1 MNNKAKF
8 YEWLKREKKY
18 SPIEFR
24 FKRMDYESLS
34 RRYNFFEIS
43 DPDKL
48 KSLDNDKDKEM
59 IELYR
64 GFLETLVDKKVD
76 SVDTTS
82 DKRPVVE
89 NDSAAKELATQ
100 ENSVPMPEEDEDS
113 ATDVHIN
120 KEYGFIDFSNESEK
134 AENALSNKCSLKKK
148 DHITPKNK
156 QLLSFD
162 IVTGQF
168 YDPNNNVIAEPMATY
183 AIYDI
188 GEGNQ
193 KKYLRKK
200 NAFYYDDSYMPNQ
213 TSVVGAYY
221 NDGDV
226 IKRALDDTYDFIFD
240 GFPEID
246 EKLLCIVPDT
256 AGDFNDK
263 IKSQVKSANHRFVQL
278 PRSIA
283 AVYSCIDI
291 SRVKS
296 EKEYTV
302 YDFDADKL
310 TKTIIRVEFDEE
322 SEKYNFVRYGR
333 RTFSVDSFDG
343 FPSIAKLYIDMLSKQ
358 NKIVLEE
365 SIINNLIN
373 TRDIYKVICKKQNIL
388 VKNKGQYYT
397 IKYDERIMGAV
408 VEQIIS
414 CVNNDGGN
422 NPIIMFA
429 THLKEKSFVSVD
441 DVAIGC
447 QRVLKRIENKQVI
460 YKEYLPEL
468 SLEVIRN
475 GTFDV
480 LELISKKNPPQV
492 ITEASM
498 DEEVN
503 IPIENGRFVFMSGRD
518 KLYCPLTR
526 EEFGESKKGDK
537 LAMFYDPKI
546 FPLKAPVEVEL
557 SLKYRYGDPDSYR
570 LIATPLNNEFEE
582 ITSQWCDDED
592 RIMGNDVIPE
602 YSQPIIKSRAT
613 EDDFNDAVS
622 QTYKSLRRSH
632 NYTLQGGYNGNPPF
646 DNYNNWLALKSLG
659 KIRLSLPLL
668 FSPEKINAASEE
680 VLDNFELLL
689 EDLLDVYD
697 DCISGNLDSGNLHYP
712 CDFTKEYYSLIRTNI
727 LDKLALFGGFCS
739 SDCDYSSV
747 NLERMVEVMLNSH
760 SLYNLLPLTTYV
772 TRDKDYYGIWDK
784 VDQLINY
791 TVKNNKNLSSIVR
804 GLSAIA
810 WRNSQWI
817 YEFGQINDN
826 VLDEVI
832 TTIFDEFYS
841 LFRDLKDNGKF
852 KGDNPRAM
860 RDILEALLA
869 IVRLKPCNSTV
880 MKKLDCNR
888 KMIKHFVNDL
898 KELDMIA
905 KNVLLKHPFVSRIDV
920 DVPENLRNVSSV
932 VYPLIETL
940 SDGNAVKLTGF
951 TED

>member
-1 MNNKAKF
+1 
-8 YEWLKREKKY
+8 
-18 SPIEFR
+18 
-24 FKRMDYESLS
+24 MDYESLS

-43 DPDKL
+43 NPDEV
-48 KSLDNDKDKEM
+48 SSPNNDKDKEM
-59 IELYR
+59 LELYCE
-64 GFLETLVDKKVD
+64 FLKTLDVKKPESAGSSNDKQ
-76 SVDTTS
+76 
-82 DKRPVVE
+82 VVSIKEVTIQIDNEKE
-89 NDSAAKELATQ
+89 NVSIHKDGVES
-100 ENSVPMPEEDEDS
+100 NPEI
-113 ATDVHIN
+113 HIN
-120 KEYGFIDFSNESEK
+120 KECGFADFSLENDRAQK
-134 AENALSNKCSLKKK
+134 ALQKKCNLKKRK
-148 DHITPKNK
+148 HAVIENK
-156 QLLSFD
+156 QQLSFD
-162 IVTGQF
+162 IVTGRY
-168 YDPNNNVIAEPMATY
+168 YDLNNNIIASPMASY
-183 AIYDI
+183 AIYNNGD
-188 GEGNQ
+188 GSY
-193 KKYLRKK
+193 KKYPRT
-200 NAFYYDDSYMPNQ
+200 NNSFYYDDSNMPTQ

-221 NDGDV
+221 SDNDV
-226 IKRALDDTYDFIFD
+226 VKKSLDDTFETINQTT
-240 GFPEID
+240 ID
-246 EKLLCIVPDT
+246 TDDKLLCVVPDT
-256 AGDFNDK
+256 AGDFNDRIK
-263 IKSQVKSANHRFVQL
+263 IQIKSASARYVQV
-278 PRSIA
+278 PRSVV
-283 AVYSCIDI
+283 AVYSYIDLNKV
-291 SRVKS
+291 RT
-296 EKEYTV
+296 EKEYTI
-302 YDFDADKL
+302 YDFDAEKL
-310 TKTIIRVEFDEE
+310 TKIIIGIEYDEE
-322 SEKYNFVRYGR
+322 NDAYNIVRYGR
-333 RTFSVDSFDG
+333 RIFSDGSMQG
-343 FPSIAKLYIDMLSKQ
+343 FPSIAKMYIDEYIKKNGIS
-358 NKIVLEE
+358 VSD
-365 SIINNLIN
+365 SIIRNLIN
-373 TRDIYKVICKKQNIL
+373 TRDIYSIICDRQNIL
-388 VKNKGQYYT
+388 IKNKGQYIT
-397 IKYDERIMGAV
+397 IKYDASIFKSI
-408 VEQIIS
+408 VEHIS
-414 CVNNDGGN
+414 SCIKNDGGN
-422 NPIIMFA
+422 NPIVIFA
-429 THLKEKSFVSVD
+429 PRTDNKTFVSVD
-441 DVAIGC
+441 DFAVGC

-480 LELISKKNPPQV
+480 LELISKENPPQV

-503 IPIENGRFVFMSGRD
+503 IPIENGRFVFMAGRD

-537 LAMFYDPKI
+537 LAMFYDSKI
-546 FPLKAPVEVEL
+546 FPLKTPVEVEL

-570 LIATPLNNEFEE
+570 LIATPLNNEFDE

-592 RIMGNDVIPE
+592 RIMGNAVIPE

-613 EDDFNDAVS
+613 ETDFNDAVG
-622 QTYKSLRRSH
+622 QTYKAIRNSH
-632 NYTLQGGYNGNPPF
+632 NYTLQGGYNGTPPF
-646 DNYNNWLALKSLG
+646 DDHNNWLALKGLG

-668 FSPEKINAASEE
+668 FSPEKINTASEE

-697 DCISGNLDSGNLHYP
+697 DCINGELDSGNPYYP
-712 CDFTKEYYSLIRTNI
+712 CDFTKEYYSKVRTSI

-747 NLERMVEVMLNSH
+747 NLERMVEVMLNSY
-760 SLYNLLPLTTYV
+760 SLYNLLPLTTHI

-817 YEFGQINDN
+817 YEFGQLNDK

-841 LFRDLKDNGKF
+841 LFRDLKNNGRF
-852 KGDNPRAM
+852 KKDNPRAM

-898 KELDMIA
+898 KELDVIA
-905 KNVLLKHPFVSRIDV
+905 KNVNLKYPFVSRIDV
-920 DVPENLRNVSSV
+920 EVPDNLRNVSSI

>member
-1 MNNKAKF
+1 MNNKTKF
-8 YEWLKREKKY
+8 YEWIKKENKY
-18 SPIEFR
+18 SPKEFR
-24 FKRMDYESLS
+24 LKRMEFESLS
-34 RRYNFFEIS
+34 RKYNFFEIS
-43 DPDKL
+43 DIDEFKKL
-48 KSLDNDKDKEM
+48 NIEPKDSLINVYCEFLESLVKDISLSKNEEKVTGESRPTEELSVKVNDEM
-59 IELYR
+59 I
-64 GFLETLVDKKVD
+64 DK
-76 SVDTTS
+76 SVDADS
-82 DKRPVVE
+82 NNEPDVV
-89 NDSAAKELATQ
+89 S
-100 ENSVPMPEEDEDS
+100 MR
-113 ATDVHIN
+113 
-120 KEYGFIDFSNESEK
+120 EYGFVDFSTE
-134 AENALSNKCSLKKK
+134 SNKADKAFLKNCNLTKK
-148 DHITPKNK
+148 EHIVHYNL
-156 QLLSFD
+156 QQLSFD
-162 IVTGQF
+162 VVTGRF
-168 YDPNNNVIAEPMATY
+168 YDPNNNVVAEPMATY

-188 GEGNQ
+188 GEGNHR
-193 KKYLRKK
+193 KFLRTK
-200 NAFYYDDSYMPNQ
+200 NSFYYDNAYVQNQ

-221 NDGDV
+221 NDNDV
-226 IKRALDDTYDFIFD
+226 IKRSLDDTYDIISDCFS
-240 GFPEID
+240 EID
-246 EKLLCIVPDT
+246 DKLLCIVPDT

-263 IKSQVKSANHRFVQL
+263 IKSQVKSANHRFVQI

-291 SRVKS
+291 NKVKT

-302 YDFDADKL
+302 YDFDAERL
-310 TKTIIRVEFDEE
+310 TKTIIRVELDDETD
-322 SEKYNFVRYGR
+322 KYNFVRYGR
-333 RTFSVDSFDG
+333 RTFSSDAIEG
-343 FPSIAKLYIDMLSKQ
+343 FPSIAKKYIDMFSQQ
-358 NKIVLEE
+358 NKIVFDD

-373 TRDIYKVICKKQNIL
+373 TRDIYKVICERQNVL
-388 VKNKGQYYT
+388 VKNKGQYHT
-397 IKYDERIMGAV
+397 IKYDEDILGV
-408 VEQIIS
+408 IIEQIIS
-414 CVNNDGGN
+414 CVNNDGGD

-429 THLKEKSFVSVD
+429 THLKEKRFVSVD
-441 DVAIGC
+441 DIAIGC
-447 QRVLKRIENKQVI
+447 QRLSKRIESGHII

-480 LELISKKNPPQV
+480 LELISKKNPPQI

-503 IPIENGRFVFMSGRD
+503 IPIENGRFVFMAGRD

-537 LAMFYDPKI
+537 LAMFYDSKI

-602 YSQPIIKSRAT
+602 YTQPIIKSRAT

-622 QTYKSLRRSH
+622 QTYKAIRNSH
-632 NYTLQGGYNGNPPF
+632 NYTLQGGYNGTPPF
-646 DNYNNWLALKSLG
+646 DDHNNWLALKGLG

-668 FSPEKINAASEE
+668 FSPEKINTASEE

-697 DCISGNLDSGNLHYP
+697 DCINGELDSGNPYYP
-712 CDFTKEYYSLIRTNI
+712 CDFTKEYYSKVRTSI

-747 NLERMVEVMLNSH
+747 NLERMVEVMLNSY
-760 SLYNLLPLTTYV
+760 SLYNLLPLTTHI

-817 YEFGQINDN
+817 YEFGQINDK

-832 TTIFDEFYS
+832 TTIFGEFYS

-905 KNVLLKHPFVSRIDV
+905 KNVALKHPFVSRIDV
-920 DVPENLRNVSSV
+920 EVPDNLRNVSSV